1 MLYVWGVYQIIPM
14 RDKRIAD
21 NYKLALEVAEK
32 HKCYFIEQVV
42 SHLPI
47 SSSTFYEY
55 FPAQSEE
62 SETIR
67 EILNRNKIET
77 KTKMYNKWF
86 ESDNATLQMGLM
98 KLIGNEEQAHRLN
111 GTRIETNNK
120 NTNIEL
126 TPEERAERIKE
137 LRKKL

>member
-1 MLYVWGVYQIIPM
+1 M
-14 RDKRIAD
+14 RDKRIKY

-42 SHLPI
+42 SHLAI
-47 SSSTFYEY
+47 HKTTFYDY
-55 FPAQSEE
+55 FPIDSNEYNA
-62 SETIR
+62 IK
-67 EILNRNKIET
+67 EILDRNKIET

-86 ESDNATLQMGLM
+86 ESDNATLQVGLM
-98 KLIGNEEQAHRLN
+98 KLIGNEEEAHRLN

-120 NTNIEL
+120 NIKIEL

-137 LRKKL
+137 LKSKL